1 MHDLKTYIT
10 KIIENKKLNKQEA
23 AKAFDIMMSGEAK
36 SAQISAFLTA
46 LRCRGETVEEIAG
59 AVEVMRAKMTTVN
72 APKAAIDIVGTGGDS
87 HGTFNISTA
96 TALVVAGAGVP
107 VAKHGNKAFS
117 SLSGAA
123 DVLSVLGVDLN
134 ANQDRVEK
142 SIAKAKIGFLMA
154 PIYHSAMR
162 HVGPTRAEIGIRT
175 IFNILGPM
183 CNPASVKFLL
193 VGTYDPKWLNPMAET
208 LCSLGV
214 EKAWVVHGND
224 GLDELTTTGPSKVV
238 QVANGTITA
247 FEIKPDDANLPI
259 SDITSLKGGSPED
272 NASAITKLLEGAQGP
287 FRDIVLL
294 NAAAALVVAE
304 EAVSL
309 KNGVKMAAE
318 AIDSGKAFYA
328 LKGLL
333 TYTGQSQ

>member
-238 QVANGTITA
+238 QVANA
-247 FEIKPDDANLPI
+247 VNLPI
-259 SDITSLKGGSPED
+259 SDINSLKGGSPED